1 MKHDSITRLAP
12 RPAKISSVKLEVFN
26 PTGLIEVNQ
35 VHAPRLDD
43 LHGKTICELSNN
55 AWEADRTFPLI
66 RRLLKERFPD
76 ATLIPYTEFP
86 LGSVNIDTDKIG
98 HLVKEKGGQAVIT
111 GNAA

>member
-1 MKHDSITRLAP
+1 MKHNGITPFARVSLV
-12 RPAKISSVKLEVFN
+12 RLEVFN
-26 PTGLIEVNQ
+26 PTGVIEVTH
-35 VHAPRLDD
+35 VHAPRLAD
-43 LHGKTICELSNN
+43 LHAKTICELSNN
-55 AWEADRTFPLI
+55 AWEAARTFPLI

-86 LGSVNIDTDKIG
+86 LGSSNIDTDRIG